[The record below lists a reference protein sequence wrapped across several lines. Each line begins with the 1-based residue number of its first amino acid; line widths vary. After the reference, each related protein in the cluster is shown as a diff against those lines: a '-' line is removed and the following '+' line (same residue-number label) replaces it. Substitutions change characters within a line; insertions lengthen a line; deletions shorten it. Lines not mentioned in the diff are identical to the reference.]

1 MADTT
6 GAHNL
11 ALTFGSLLI
20 GLMISA
26 VIYGITLSQTVT
38 YYRQSGLKDPRF
50 LKIIVLVLWAFD
62 TLHLILC
69 IITVYWYLITNFS
82 NPSALT
88 KTVWALNLQ
97 TDCNGVIGLIVE
109 CFFARRVWILGKN
122 IYITATIVVLS
133 LLHFVLGIVFTVEE
147 FILQEFSRFPSLI
160 WIACTG
166 LGAAAATDIIIAAS
180 MCWYL
185 WKSRTGF
192 KGTDSIIAT
201 LMAYSINTGLL
212 TSIIATGAV
221 ITFAVMPSSF
231 VWLSFFWVL
240 GKCYVNSFLATLNN
254 REALRNRSH
263 PDPGNFLSMSTFSR
277 NETYRGGPD
286 MRKIIVQSTPPLA
299 VAVERT
305 TEFKTDFSTHEDV
318 KSQGLGTDP
327 SNGSRS
333 QSSLERESPA

>member
-1 MADTT
+1 
-6 GAHNL
+6 
-11 ALTFGSLLI
+11 
-20 GLMISA
+20 MISS

-50 LKIIVLVLWAFD
+50 LKIIVFVLWALD

-88 KTVWALNLQ
+88 RTVWAL
-97 TDCNGVIGLIVE
+97 NGVIGLIVE

-122 IYITATIVVLS
+122 IYITATIVILS
-133 LLHFVLGIVFTVEE
+133 LLHFVFGIVFTVEE

-160 WIACTG
+160 WIACAG
-166 LGAAAATDIIIAAS
+166 LGSAAATDIIIAAS

-212 TSIIATGAV
+212 TSIIATAAV
-221 ITFAVMPSSF
+221 ITFAVLPSSF
-231 VWLSFFWVL
+231 VWLSCFWVL

-254 REALRNRSH
+254 REALRNRSN
-263 PDPGNFLSMSTFSR
+263 PDPGNFLNMSTFSR
-277 NETYRGGPD
+277 NETYRGVPD
-286 MRKIIVQSTPPLA
+286 MRKIVVQSTLPLA

-318 KSQGLGTDP
+318 KSGLGTDP